1 MDCLI
6 SVIRKPHGLVALVNR
21 VLRDIDAANDVTAT
35 LGIDSN
41 LGLYEIIESPLELLT
56 LSLFSQKDA
65 LIASWNYLS
74 CVDELNADTL
84 FHILVVVINTIC
96 SPLESELVLPNL
108 PPENITKQVIKPTAA
123 NPRAYKG
130 TKYKPPKHKV
140 ISQFDLRLYLCERKY
155 QNQLL
160 LKLGK
165 YWMDALVQL
174 EKAGYNISSLSSKI
188 SSITTESRYFDP
200 YYGLNHNLY
209 ILGEYPA
216 LPTIFQQYLWF
227 SLKGLVWADV
237 SDYLSVYWQCELN
250 ENFENKQQFLF
261 ALSRLLSIQNN
272 RYTLEWC
279 RIIVQQP
286 ESLRLIFTTVV
297 IETQIYSLNL
307 TDLLISGIERFHQI
321 VGETDYAY
329 RLYYFFLALKKGIS
343 IDYILAGFKLA
354 VLYPYDYKQFQY
366 INGDCYFPDIVV
378 DKIIQIGNYMN
389 FSNWEFYSIWE
400 KCGELDG
407 LIDIILNI
415 NWQDYEKDVAAKYL
429 NFYLYTIDFYD
440 KTEAEISEQK
450 NKWKFLQRQIN
461 VIESLFRVTAPEYRK
476 KVIEDLRQFYWYWDK
491 LNELNLYIPFA
502 HIIIQ
507 RLAKSPFLI
516 DTNGNTA
523 WIIAHIINYLKPQEC
538 QTFINAPDASFLSL
552 EQACRL
558 ENDARLIP
566 KGIAAISKHLSTFT
580 IQCFIDFPNKL
591 FKLGKLLGSF
601 SEPVASSVVK
611 TFSQH
616 PIMTE
621 NIALLPL
628 KEACEF
634 IDRQCNDQ
642 FSNPIPRKIRDYLRG
657 KITLKEGQI
666 NRAWGLIKKNIQL
679 TQLEILENTILQAL
693 KREFDVNP
701 QQEDIKHALAMLGS
715 INDNFRPFRKFLK
728 AYWENNDS
736 NYLLNHPLSQSWL
749 KQHPA
754 IATKI
759 DIWMQGIACSY
770 SVQEFGTIEIKLETQ
785 PLEVLKMGTYV
796 GSCLGLGGICSYS
809 AVAVLLNINK
819 QVLYARNQKGTII
832 ARQLIAISESQ
843 ELVCFSIYPHNI
855 HTHIKSIFYEYNIM
869 FADALGLTLYQDSP
883 DKNNTYEIVN
893 IISQSWWD
901 DDAWDFSLS

>member
-1 MDCLI
+1 M
-6 SVIRKPHGLVALVNR
+6 ALVSR
-21 VLRDIDAANDVTAT
+21 VLRHLDPVNDARAT

-56 LSLFSQKDA
+56 SSLFPQKDA

-84 FHILVVVINTIC
+84 FHILVVVINTIWE
-96 SPLESELVLPNL
+96 PLESEFTLPNL
-108 PPENITKQVIKPTAA
+108 SPENITKQVIKPTAA

-130 TKYKPPKHKV
+130 TKYKPPKPKV
-140 ISQFDLRLYLCERKY
+140 ISQLDLRLYLCERKY

-160 LKLGK
+160 LRLGK

-174 EKAGYNISSLSSKI
+174 EKAGYNVSSLSSKI
-188 SSITTESRYFDP
+188 SSITTGTRNFDP
-200 YYGLNHNLY
+200 YYGFNHNLY
-209 ILGEYPA
+209 IPGEYPA
-216 LPTIFQQYLWF
+216 LPIIFQRYLWF
-227 SLKGLVWADV
+227 SLKGLLWAV
-237 SDYLSVYWQCELN
+237 VTDYLSVYWQFELD
-250 ENFENKQQFLF
+250 ENFEHKQQFLF
-261 ALSRLLSIQNN
+261 AFSRLLSLQNN
-272 RYTLEWC
+272 HYTWEWC
-279 RIIVQQP
+279 QIIVQQP

-329 RLYYFFLALKKGIS
+329 KLYCFFLAVKNGIS
-343 IDYILAGFKLA
+343 IDYILAGFKLSA
-354 VLYPYDYKQFQY
+354 LYPYDYEQFVY
-366 INGDCYFPDIVV
+366 IDGDCYFSDIVV
-378 DKIIQIGNYMN
+378 DKLIQIGNYIG
-389 FSNWEFYSIWE
+389 FSNWEFYSIWG
-400 KCGELDG
+400 KFGELDG
-407 LIDIILNI
+407 LINIILDI

-429 NFYLYTIDFYD
+429 NFYLYIIDFCD
-440 KTEAEISEQK
+440 KTEAEICEQK
-450 NKWKFLQRQIN
+450 NKWKFIQRQIN
-461 VIESLFRVTAPEYRK
+461 LIETLLRGTAPEYQT
-476 KVIEDLRQFYWYWDK
+476 KVIEDLRQYYWYWDK
-491 LNELNLYIPFA
+491 IEELNLYIPFA
-502 HIIIQ
+502 HLIIK
-507 RLAKSPFLI
+507 RLAQSPFAT
-516 DTNGNTA
+516 DTNGDVA
-523 WIIAHIINYLKPQEC
+523 WIIAHIVNYLKPQEC

-566 KGIAAISKHLSTFT
+566 KGIAAISKQLSTFT

-601 SEPVASSVVK
+601 SKPVALSVVK
-611 TFSQH
+611 IFSQH
-616 PIMTE
+616 PIMTK

-628 KEACEF
+628 QEACDF
-634 IDRQCNDQ
+634 IDSQCNDQ

-657 KITLKEGQI
+657 KISLKEGQI

-679 TQLEILENTILQAL
+679 TQLDILENTILQAL

-715 INDNFRPFRKFLK
+715 IDDNFRPFRKFLK

-749 KQHPA
+749 KEHPA

-770 SVQEFGTIEIKLETQ
+770 LVEEFGTIEIKLETQ
-785 PLEVLKMGTYV
+785 PLEVLKMGTFV

-832 ARQLIAISESQ
+832 ARQLIAISEAQ

-901 DDAWDFSLS
+901 DDAWDFNLS